1 MHKLRLKEVTGCRGK
16 HFGGCPVV
24 YQAHELASTLAVQ
37 SSASSQQRPFEG
49 ITNTYR
55 RPQRHGLDLVSDLSD
70 AADEA
75 S

>member
-16 HFGGCPVV
+16 HFGGCPVI
-24 YQAHELASTLAVQ
+24 YQPQELAVQ
-37 SSASSQQRPFEG
+37 SPASSQQDHSKGSQTRIG
-49 ITNTYR
+49 A
-55 RPQRHGLDLVSDLSD
+55 RPQRYGPDLASDLSD